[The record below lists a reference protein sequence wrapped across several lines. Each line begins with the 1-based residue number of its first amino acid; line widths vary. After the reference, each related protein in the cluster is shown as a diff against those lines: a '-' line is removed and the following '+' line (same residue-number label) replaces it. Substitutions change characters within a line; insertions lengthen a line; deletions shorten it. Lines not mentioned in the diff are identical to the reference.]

1 MEDARLR
8 HLISEA
14 GPLDDKI
21 QEVVELQENGA
32 GWVIRFQYVNVRV
45 ENLPQFNKIGFSVA
59 MDGPKPEQ
67 ANAAFRAMLAAN
79 VMWRLNGGL
88 RFGIGSS
95 DNLVELSIE
104 LADVGVTARDI
115 AIHARGLAEHA
126 ATWALIF
133 QGRVTMP
140 DAGGVAPEFD
150 SGMIRI

>member
-1 MEDARLR
+1 MDDAKLR
-8 HLISEA
+8 QLITEA

-21 QEVVELQENGA
+21 EEVAELQEDGA
-32 GWVIRFQYVNVRV
+32 GWVIRFQYVDVRV

-59 MDGPKPEQ
+59 MNGPKEEQ
-67 ANAAFRAMLAAN
+67 ANAAYGAMLAAN

-88 RFGIGSS
+88 RFGIGST

-133 QGRVTMP
+133 QGRVRMP
-140 DAGGVAPEFD
+140 DDSGVAPAFD
-150 SGMIRI
+150 ADMIRI

>member
-1 MEDARLR
+1 MDDARLR
-8 HLISEA
+8 QLISEA

-21 QEVVELQENGA
+21 QEVVELQEDGA
-32 GWVIRFQYVNVRV
+32 GWVIRFQHVNVRV
-45 ENLPQFNKIGFSVA
+45 ENLPKFNKIGFSAVL
-59 MDGPKPEQ
+59 DGPQEDH
-67 ANAAFRAMLAAN
+67 ATAAFRAMLAAN

-115 AIHARGLAEHA
+115 ATYARGLAEHT

-133 QGRVTMP
+133 QGRVRVP
-140 DAGGVAPEFD
+140 EEGAVAPEFD
-150 SGMIRI
+150 ADMIRI